1 MTLSPRSIDTL
12 IDLVEIK
19 LSCFEVWDRE
29 DKRELQALQA
39 CRAELLA
46 ARRQTGAGRAAS
58 AATRTVAARLAELA
72 A

>member
-29 DKRELQALQA
+29 DRRELQALQA
-39 CRAELLA
+39 CRDELQA
-46 ARRQTGAGRAAS
+46 ARRAAARSTADAGPRK
-58 AATRTVAARLAELA
+58 VAARLAELA